1 MAYKYFLYSSE
12 QQKFMTNV
20 QAQMGKQYKVGT
32 VIVKGTK
39 KSFTEMSTKP
49 SNIYSDCKIVAE
61 GDDTKMKF
69 TLPTG
74 R

>member
-12 QQKFMTNV
+12 QQKFMTKV
-20 QAQMGKQYKVGT
+20 QAQMGKQYRIGT

-39 KSFTEMSTKP
+39 KSFTELSDKT
-49 SNIYSDCKIVAE
+49 SNMYSDCKIIAE
-61 GDDTKMKF
+61 GETSKMKY